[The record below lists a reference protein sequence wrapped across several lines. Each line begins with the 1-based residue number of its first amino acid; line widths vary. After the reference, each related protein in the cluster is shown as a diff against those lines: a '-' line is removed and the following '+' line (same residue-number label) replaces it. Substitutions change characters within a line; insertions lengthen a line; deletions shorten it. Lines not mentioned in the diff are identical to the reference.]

1 MAPMDVLTVW
11 LAALMTSTLSG
22 VLGMGGGVILMLVLL
37 ALMPVPQA
45 MVLHGIVQF
54 VANGTRAAT
63 HREHVWWRS
72 VGWYSFGSGL
82 AVIGLMMVK
91 WLPDKRMVYMMGGM
105 LPLLQ
110 FLPIKKLQLDIAR
123 TGQALVCGGLMT
135 VGQVA
140 AGAAGPLLDAFFT
153 QFDRG
158 RYGILATKSATQVVA
173 HSVKVGYFLSFG
185 ASMGT
190 SFEGAGCIGG
200 AALMAVIGTGVGT
213 KLLERISDRNFA
225 RFSRGVL
232 VVLSIYSFAKVARG

>member
-1 MAPMDVLTVW
+1 MDSLSILTVW
-11 LAALMTSTLSG
+11 LAALVTSTLSG

-37 ALMPVPQA
+37 TQMPVPQA

-54 VANGTRAAT
+54 AANGTRAVT
-63 HREHVWWRS
+63 HRHHVWWRS
-72 VGWYSFGSGL
+72 VGWYSLGAGL
-82 AVIGLMMVK
+82 AVTGLMMVK
-91 WLPDKRMVYMMGGM
+91 WLPDKRMVYLMGGV

-110 FLPIKKLQLDIAR
+110 FLPIKRLQLDIAR

-173 HSVKVGYFLSFG
+173 HSVKVAYFLSFG
-185 ASMGT
+185 AALGN

-200 AALMAVIGTGVGT
+200 AALMAVIGTGLGS

-232 VVLSIYSFAKVARG
+232 IVLSVYSFVKVAQG